1 MKSIAKFFLTQIFLL
16 VFTVAAYGKGSHFV
30 YCSEA
35 SPKIFNPQLATDG
48 PTFNASSR
56 AIYDR
61 LVEFKKGST
70 EVVPGL
76 AESWS
81 VSKDGLKYNFKLKKG
96 VWFQTTKYFTP
107 KRPLNADDVIW
118 SFNRMRLSSHPY
130 HKVNQGTYE
139 YFRSMGMGKLIKV
152 IKKVSDYEV
161 QFQLARRESPF
172 LANMAMD
179 FASILSKEYAD
190 QLTKTKKM
198 ASIDL
203 KPVGTGPFVLDK
215 YVKDTIIRY
224 SAHPKYFRGEAK
236 TKKLI
241 FSITPDASVRFQK
254 LKRGECHLI
263 AEPSPIDIDLMK
275 KNPKIS
281 VKEKPG
287 LNVGYIAFNVE
298 KKPLNN
304 AKVRQAIRAALNRE
318 SYIKSIYKGYAQVAK
333 NPIPPTIWSY
343 NKNVKMTSYDVAKA
357 KKLLNE
363 AGYPKGFKISLW
375 TLPVS
380 RPYNPNGKKMGEL
393 IQEDLKKIGITVEL
407 KTYKWATYLEKASK
421 GEHEMIQLGWSGDN
435 GDPDNFLSVL
445 LGCDAVKAGS
455 NYARWCHKPFDKLVN
470 QAKSLTSQ
478 SQREK
483 LYKKAQLV
491 FKEQTPWVPVAH
503 ATVFRALTNN
513 VQGYEMSP
521 FGTESF
527 YEVSIKK

>member
-1 MKSIAKFFLTQIFLL
+1 MTTFMKLTLSLFSFFIF
-16 VFTVAAYGKGSHFV
+16 ANANANASNFV

-56 AIYDR
+56 VIYDR
-61 LVEFKKGST
+61 LVEFKKGGT
-70 EVVPGL
+70 DVVPGL
-76 AESWS
+76 AESWT

-96 VWFQTTKYFTP
+96 VLFQTTKTFTP
-107 KRPLNADDVIW
+107 KRAFNADDVIW
-118 SFNRMRLSSHPY
+118 SFDRMRLKTHAY

-139 YFRSMGMGKLIKV
+139 YFRSMGMGKLIKS
-152 IKKVSDYEV
+152 INKINDHEV
-161 QFQLARRESPF
+161 QFVLSKRESPF

-190 QLTKTKKM
+190 SLKAGNKK
-198 ASIDL
+198 AQIDL
-203 KPVGTGPFVLDK
+203 KPVGTGPFFLTK
-215 YVKDTIIRY
+215 YVKDTVIRY
-224 SAHPKYFRGEAK
+224 TAHPKYFKGVAK

-241 FSITPDASVRFQK
+241 FSITPEPSVRFQK

-263 AEPSPIDIDLMK
+263 AEPSPIDIELMK
-275 KNPKIS
+275 KHPKIN
-281 VKEKPG
+281 VKEMAG
-287 LNVGYIAFNVE
+287 LNVGYVAFNVE

-304 AKVRQAIRAALNRE
+304 SKVREAIKLALNRE
-318 SYIKSIYKGYAQVAK
+318 AYIKSIYKGYAEVAK

-343 NKNVKMTSYDVAKA
+343 NNNVKMTGYDVKKAKA
-357 KKLLNE
+357 LLAK

-393 IQEDLKKIGITVEL
+393 IQEDLKKIGINVEL

-421 GEHEMIQLGWSGDN
+421 GEHEMIQLGWTGDN

-455 NYARWCHKPFDKLVN
+455 NYARWCNKGFNKLVTD
-470 QAKSLTSQ
+470 AKSLTSIKD
-478 SQREK
+478 REN
-483 LYKKAQLV
+483 LYKKAQII
-491 FKEQTPWVPVAH
+491 FNKEVPWAPIAH
-503 ATVFRALTNN
+503 AKVFRALRSN
-513 VQGYEMSP
+513 VKGYEMSP

-527 YEVSIKK
+527 YEVSVVK